1 MIAKEN
7 EIMLSIVVTSHNQK
21 ETLKVCLDSIFAQQ
35 KKFSYEVVIAE
46 DASTDGTLSML
57 KEQYGDRVRIL
68 EKEKNVGL
76 CRNIYDAFSKA
87 DGKYIYYCQGDD
99 YLPPEPTLNLML
111 EYLEAHEDIFSVTG
125 WHEVYDVNKGT
136 RTLIKMPFEEF
147 SLLDLLKGT
156 RVPFYTGMMRNTF
169 KQDKPVYLYDAGRN
183 CEEVQMWY
191 YTLTKSK
198 KIVLPQRVYIYCY
211 RNNEESGSYNATHNH
226 LQMLED
232 YAKGFRA
239 VGKVDRHR
247 HNFDIARM
255 VHFSAC
261 IDYHIQN
268 NGLKAL
274 FDIMRVLKFNEI
286 MSFAWIKFL
295 MKLNHR
301 KLPEFLRKEKRLV
314 RQK

>member
-1 MIAKEN
+1 MDN
-7 EIMLSIVVTSHNQK
+7 EREKKMLSIVVTSHNQK
-21 ETLKVCLDSIFAQQ
+21 DTLRVCLDSIFGQP
-35 KKFSYEVVIAE
+35 KSFPYEIVVAE
-46 DASTDGTLSML
+46 DASTDGTVEML
-57 KEQYGDRVRIL
+57 KKDYGDRVRIL
-68 EKEKNVGL
+68 EKKKNVGL

-87 DGKYIYYCQGDD
+87 EGKYIYYCQGDD
-99 YLPPEPTLNLML
+99 YLPTESTLDMMVK
-111 EYLEAHEDIFSVTG
+111 YLEEHNDIFSVTG

-147 SLLDLLKGT
+147 TLLDLLQGT

-169 KQDKPVYLYDAGRN
+169 KRDKPEYLCDAGRN

-198 KIVLPQRVYIYCY
+198 KIVLPHRVYIYCY

-226 LQMLED
+226 LEMLED

-239 VGKVDRHR
+239 VEKVDQHK

-255 VHFSAC
+255 VHFTAC

-268 NGLKAL
+268 NGPKAV
-274 FDIMRVLKFNEI
+274 FDILRVLRLKEVI
-286 MSFAWIKFL
+286 SFAWIKFL
-295 MKLNHR
+295 MKLNHH
-301 KLPEFLRKEKRLV
+301 KLPEFLRRESRLI
-314 RQK
+314 R